1 LQQSLRMV
9 VGRKWVLKHHFQ
21 GNPKPEDFELVEE
34 ELPPLKENE
43 IQFHSLF
50 LSVDP
55 YMRPYTMRM
64 TPPFTMIGSSVA
76 EVEES
81 RHPKYPKGS
90 TIIILAGW
98 IERGVVNPDKMGK
111 DSPGNTLG
119 GIIPAADVGKL
130 SKSVLLG
137 ACGMPGNT
145 AYFGLLEICK
155 PKAGETVVVSGAA
168 GAVGSLVG
176 QIAKIKGCR
185 VIGYAGTDEKCQ
197 WLKEIGFDEAFN
209 YKKVKVGESLAKAA
223 PKGVDCYFDN
233 VGGEMTAAVMS
244 LMNTRG
250 RVAVCG
256 AISHYNDVGGY
267 TKVTDVLPLCV
278 FKELMVEGFLVGR
291 WKDRWMEGVMAM
303 ASWVMKG
310 DIKVRETVMDGFEKM
325 PYALMGLF
333 TGDNTGKMVVK
344 A

>member
-1 LQQSLRMV
+1 
-9 VGRKWVLKHHFQ
+9 
-21 GNPKPEDFELVEE
+21 
-34 ELPPLKENE
+34 
-43 IQFHSLF
+43 
-50 LSVDP
+50 
-55 YMRPYTMRM
+55 MRPYTMRM

-81 RHPKYPKGS
+81 KHPSYPKGS

-98 IERGVVNPDKMGK
+98 VERGIVNPDKLGK
-111 DSPGNTLG
+111 DSPGNKLG
-119 GIIPAADVGKL
+119 GVMKAADMGSL
-130 SKSVLLG
+130 SKSLLLG

-176 QIAKIKGCR
+176 QIAKIKGCK
-185 VIGYAGTDEKCQ
+185 VIGYAGTDEKCK
-197 WLKEIGFDEAFN
+197 WLKELGFDEAFN
-209 YKKVKVGESLAKAA
+209 YKK
-223 PKGVDCYFDN
+223 

-244 LMNTRG
+244 LMNTYG

-267 TKVTDVLPLCV
+267 SKVTDILPLRV
-278 FKELMVEGFLVGR
+278 FKELKVEGFLVPR
-291 WKDRWMEGVMAM
+291 WIGRWMEGVTAM
-303 ASWVMKG
+303 AGWIMKG
-310 DIKVRETVMDGFEKM
+310 DIKARETVVEGFEKM
-325 PYALMGLF
+325 PVAFMGLF
-333 TGDNTGKMVVK
+333 TGDNIGKMVVK

>member
-1 LQQSLRMV
+1 
-9 VGRKWVLKHHFQ
+9 LKHHFQ